1 MADEEP
7 IYEISKNQSY
17 LFIFFIFEETHE
29 RINKP
34 GSNMSPQ
41 FFFSKLGA

>member
-7 IYEISKNQSY
+7 IYEISKKQSY

-29 RINKP
+29 RINKL

-41 FFFSKLGA
+41 FFFQSWGA